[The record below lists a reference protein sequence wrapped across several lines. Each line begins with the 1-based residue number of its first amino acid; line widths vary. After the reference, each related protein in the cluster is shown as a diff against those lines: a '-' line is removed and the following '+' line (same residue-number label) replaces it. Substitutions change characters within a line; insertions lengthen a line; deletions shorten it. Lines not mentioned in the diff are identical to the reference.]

1 MVEGDGDRSV
11 LAIRAGR
18 SRFTLQTLPESD
30 FPDITA
36 GEMAHRFVLPAGEL
50 KRLIDK
56 TQFAI
61 STEETRYYLNGIFL
75 HVSDEGEGLLRAM
88 VALQDLDRLT
98 QTAVAL
104 AEFARKV
111 AGADGVTDP
120 PHMTQIVAEMPLRS
134 VADRLGASLGLT
146 PELLVGVH

>member
-1 MVEGDGDRSV
+1 MDATSV
-11 LAIRAGR
+11 LAALSVELSDLAANLAR
-18 SRFTLQTLPESD
+18 LQDVPLLQS
-30 FPDITA
+30 
-36 GEMAHRFVLPAGEL
+36 
-50 KRLIDK
+50 
-56 TQFAI
+56 
-61 STEETRYYLNGIFL
+61 EEGTPL
-75 HVSDEGEGLLRAM
+75 EGEGLLRAM

-111 AGADGVTDP
+111 ASADGVTDP

>member
-1 MVEGDGDRSV
+1 MSAGLGWRRLAGSACPGAGTLMVFVGGDDLAHQRMSDHV
-11 LAIRAGR
+11 LA
-18 SRFTLQTLPESD
+18 
-30 FPDITA
+30 
-36 GEMAHRFVLPAGEL
+36 GE
-50 KRLIDK
+50 
-56 TQFAI
+56 
-61 STEETRYYLNGIFL
+61 
-75 HVSDEGEGLLRAM
+75 EGERY
-88 VALQDLDRLT
+88 ALDRTQDLDRLT

-111 AGADGVTDP
+111 AGADGITDP